1 MILPMKRRK
10 TKLSE
15 IKEKL
20 RHEKNE
26 EENDVTEE
34 AAAEETAK
42 NAEAGA
48 EETEKNAEAA
58 EADAEKPEADK
69 ADDEVA
75 KLKEQLMRNMAEYD
89 NYRKRTAKEKAE
101 MMPDITARVVSD
113 FLPVLDNLER
123 ALAAD
128 CSDESY
134 KKGVQ
139 MIYDSFMET
148 LDKLGV
154 EKVPAEDFDPSM
166 HQAVQQVQSDDH
178 ESGKIVNVFQNGY
191 RIGTKVIRF
200 AMVSVAQ

>member
-1 MILPMKRRK
+1 M
-10 TKLSE
+10 SE
-15 IKEKL
+15 IKDKL
-20 RHEKNE
+20 KKNADEKNE
-26 EENDVTEE
+26 TAEEKEKVTE
-34 AAAEETAK
+34 
-42 NAEAGA
+42 
-48 EETEKNAEAA
+48 EETEKSEESA
-58 EADAEKPEADK
+58 PEAEVVEEPAKETGVKDK
-69 ADDEVA
+69 IADEVA
-75 KLKEQLMRNMAEYD
+75 KLKDQLMRNMAEYD

-101 MMPDITARVVSD
+101 LMPDITARVVSE

-123 ALAAD
+123 ALAAE

-148 LDKLGV
+148 LEKLGV
-154 EKVPAEDFDPSM
+154 EKVPTEDFDPSM

>member
-1 MILPMKRRK
+1 M
-10 TKLSE
+10 SE

-34 AAAEETAK
+34 AAAEETA
-42 NAEAGA
+42 
-48 EETEKNAEAA
+48 KNAEAA

-148 LDKLGV
+148 LEKLGV
-154 EKVPAEDFDPSM
+154 EKVPVEDFDPSM

>member
-1 MILPMKRRK
+1 M
-10 TKLSE
+10 SE
-15 IKEKL
+15 IKDKL
-20 RHEKNE
+20 KKNADE
-26 EENDVTEE
+26 TTE
-34 AAAEETAK
+34 AAEEKEKVT
-42 NAEAGA
+42 E
-48 EETEKNAEAA
+48 EETEKSEESA
-58 EADAEKPEADK
+58 PEAEVVEEPAKETPIKDK
-69 ADDEVA
+69 IADEVA
-75 KLKEQLMRNMAEYD
+75 KLKDQLMRNMAEYD

-101 MMPDITARVVSD
+101 LMPDITARVVSE

-123 ALAAD
+123 ALAAE

-148 LDKLGV
+148 LEKLGV
-154 EKVPAEDFDPSM
+154 EKVPTEDFDPSM

>member
-1 MILPMKRRK
+1 M
-10 TKLSE
+10 
-15 IKEKL
+15 
-20 RHEKNE
+20 E
-26 EENDVTEE
+26 ETTAVEQET
-34 AAAEETAK
+34 AAETAETSETAP
-42 NAEAGA
+42 
-48 EETEKNAEAA
+48 ETEVVEQ
-58 EADAEKPEADK
+58 PEEDK
-69 ADDEVA
+69 KEDEVA

-101 MMPDITARVVSD
+101 LMPDITARVVSE

-128 CSDESY
+128 CSDEGY

-139 MIYDSFMET
+139 MIYDSFMDT
-148 LDKLGV
+148 LEKLGV
-154 EKVPAEDFDPSM
+154 EKVPSEDFDPSM

>member
-1 MILPMKRRK
+1 M
-10 TKLSE
+10 SD

-20 RHEKNE
+20 KHEKNE
-26 EENDVTEE
+26 EETEVTEKE
-34 AAAEETAK
+34 VAEETK
-42 NAEAGA
+42 TA
-48 EETEKNAEAA
+48 EESEAA
-58 EADAEKPEADK
+58 EACDAEVVEEPAKDDKKEDEA
-69 ADDEVA
+69 A
-75 KLKEQLMRNMAEYD
+75 KLREQLMRNMAEYD

-101 MMPDITARVVSD
+101 LMPDITARVVSD

-128 CSDESY
+128 CSDEGY

-139 MIYDSFMET
+139 MIYDSFMAT

-154 EKVPAEDFDPSM
+154 EKVPTEDFDPSM
-166 HQAVQQVQSDDH
+166 HQAVQQVQSDEH